1 MMNHRKLRNQLFS
14 VSKFLGL
21 MNSCLFCIINKLLLP
36 SPSVETLITQ
46 LLAKCFKICCT
57 IIPSKK
63 KYLSANPLQQL
74 LYLIA
79 I

>member
-1 MMNHRKLRNQLFS
+1 MMNHPKLRNQLFS
-14 VSKFLGL
+14 VSKFFGI
-21 MNSCLFCIINKLLLP
+21 MNSRLSCIINKLLL
-36 SPSVETLITQ
+36 STLSIETLITQ
-46 LLAKCFKICCT
+46 LLTKCFKICCA